1 CGSRESDLP
10 MSDKVPADRLL
21 PGVARQLRV
30 EQRGRD
36 AVLAHLVRPD
46 AGLFEQTVPDPVAS
60 GRLRLDEDVARS
72 HMLLIAAD
80 RADVE
85 IAGQPLAGVA
95 EGDAVVDGLDDGCE
109 IRRPRSRTDAG
120 TAATEV
126 VTAGPTAIVIA
137 SPGSAVAGSDAA
149 GSPAA
154 GSPAAVSSPAR
165 ASRWPAEDGVDEFA
179 VAVCQR
185 QR

>member
-1 CGSRESDLP
+1 
-10 MSDKVPADRLL
+10 
-21 PGVARQLRV
+21 
-30 EQRGRD
+30 
-36 AVLAHLVRPD
+36 
-46 AGLFEQTVPDPVAS
+46 
-60 GRLRLDEDVARS
+60 
-72 HMLLIAAD
+72 MLLIAAD

-85 IAGQPLAGVA
+85 IAGQPLVGVT
-95 EGDAVVDGLDDGCE
+95 EGDAVVDGLDGGCE
-109 IRRPRSRTDAG
+109 VRRLRPNTDAG
-120 TAATEV
+120 TAAEV
-126 VTAGPTAIVIA
+126 VTAGPTAVAIA
-137 SPGSAVAGSDAA
+137 SPGSAVA

>member
-1 CGSRESDLP
+1 
-10 MSDKVPADRLL
+10 
-21 PGVARQLRV
+21 
-30 EQRGRD
+30 
-36 AVLAHLVRPD
+36 
-46 AGLFEQTVPDPVAS
+46 
-60 GRLRLDEDVARS
+60 LRLDEDVARP

-85 IAGQPLAGVA
+85 IAGQPLVGVT

-109 IRRPRSRTDAG
+109 VRRLRPNTDAG
-120 TAATEV
+120 TAAEV
-126 VTAGPTAIVIA
+126 VTAGPTAVAIA
-137 SPGSAVAGSDAA
+137 SPGSAVAGSDA
-149 GSPAA
+149 
-154 GSPAAVSSPAR
+154 AR

>member
-1 CGSRESDLP
+1 
-10 MSDKVPADRLL
+10 
-21 PGVARQLRV
+21 
-30 EQRGRD
+30 
-36 AVLAHLVRPD
+36 
-46 AGLFEQTVPDPVAS
+46 
-60 GRLRLDEDVARS
+60 
-72 HMLLIAAD
+72 MLLIAAD

-85 IAGQPLAGVA
+85 IAGQPLVGVT

-109 IRRPRSRTDAG
+109 VRRLRPNTDAG

-126 VTAGPTAIVIA
+126 VTAGPTAVAIA
-137 SPGSAVAGSDAA
+137 SPGSPAA
-149 GSPAA
+149 GSPPP